1 MSAEKYLYF
10 RKATAVAN
18 EDDDTTGSNL
28 YPVSSLRGICSGTAT
43 TRGVVTDDADAFSV
57 FLTPRASTGS
67 GGDADDAAG
76 DNVDVLVVAITTDN
90 NQKAVIEALVE
101 EIRFGKQNI
110 ITIFD
115 GGAATV
121 PAEKLHA
128 DIEDITVLSVVN
140 AD

>member
-10 RKATAVAN
+10 RKATAAAN

-28 YPVSSLRGICSGTAT
+28 YPVSSLRGICSGTAST
-43 TRGVVTDDADAFSV
+43 LGAVTDDADAFSM
-57 FLTPRASTGS
+57 FFTPRASTGA

-90 NQKAVIEALVE
+90 NQKEVIKAIVE
-101 EIRFGKQNI
+101 EIRFGKQSI

-115 GGAATV
+115 GLDS
-121 PAEKLHA
+121 EKLHV